1 MASDLKGTL
10 KTLSNADGFIA
21 ASLVDAESGMTLGS
35 IGGGKDFDVE
45 IAGATNS
52 GVVKAKM
59 RAVQALGLNDKIDDI
74 LITLQTQYHLI
85 RLLPD
90 RPNIF
95 VYMALNRQQ
104 ANLAMARLLVSDATN
119 GLKL

>member
-1 MASDLKGTL
+1 MANDLKGTL
-10 KTLSNADGFIA
+10 NKLAQADGFIA
-21 ASLVDAESGMTLGS
+21 ASLVDIESGMTLGS
-35 IGGGKDFDVE
+35 IGGGEKFDVE
-45 IAGATNS
+45 VAGATNS
-52 GVVKAKM
+52 TVVKAKL
-59 RAVQALGLNDKIDDI
+59 RAAEALGLDDKIEDI
-74 LITLQTQYHLI
+74 LISLTSQYHLI

-104 ANLAMARLLVSDATN
+104 SNLAMARLLVTDATN